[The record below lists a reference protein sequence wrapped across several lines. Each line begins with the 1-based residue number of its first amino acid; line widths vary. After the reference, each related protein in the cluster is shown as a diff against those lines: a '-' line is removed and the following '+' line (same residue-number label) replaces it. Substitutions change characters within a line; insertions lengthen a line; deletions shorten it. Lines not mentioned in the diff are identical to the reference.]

1 MKKRILLF
9 VLVMSIVLSLVC
21 VMVACGIIDVNDDS
35 DNTNEGGNDN
45 DSTASF
51 DYQAS
56 VVNTQL
62 ETMRQGN
69 GYLIKYNLGALENT
83 EATQITLGAK
93 GDVYYVADGGHE
105 YYYDVSNADHMDWY
119 EKNGADDS
127 WEKTTTAYSEY
138 YTREQAVDAM
148 RAYIAAYSSWM
159 TYYQSFVSSMSE
171 ATKTSATVAGRSCDK
186 FSFSAAAIAG
196 EGLNMVRASYS
207 CYVDKSTSI
216 CLKWEYSATVDGTTE
231 SWTLECVEFNTN
243 PTITLPS
250 VSGENIGGD
259 NNQGGNGNTTPGG
272 QGQGGSESGSQE
284 GGQGSGSQGSGQEGG
299 QQGGGN
305 EGGESTGTSIT
316 ADYPNATNSAIV
328 DALIPNGFRVTY
340 TLGAGVDANGNVSNN
355 NLGTYTFAAKGD
367 VYFIVSSNESA
378 YFDFGESAEYYV
390 DYRMQN
396 GSWKR
401 HNVAYGEDT
410 DYTSADSAKTALRQ
424 VINSYMT
431 LGAQYS
437 NLQGLTKTS
446 ETYLSRAADKYAKK
460 DVPAQGYEE
469 EYLIKMD
476 KQTGAVL
483 FFYYNLYPAGTVDY
497 TYVASHVATEFTVG
511 YDVVLPE
518 VASNLTTIGAKHSPD
533 DVAAAMIAEAAR
545 ENGLSVRLVN
555 ETDYSRDVYEIWIK
569 NNKIKYTFFSEDKE
583 SGDTIADYVFYVD
596 ATVQGNAKVY
606 ECASEETPYE
616 LDGSYYYLYDG
627 VEDFTDYVSI
637 FGVLGDYWFCIEG
650 EAALTEDVY
659 HGSRNVDVYTFTE
672 YEATMK
678 IDQKTHAVLY
688 YKEGDKDFAT
698 YTCEDVYTD
707 FTDEIDMPVES
718 V

>member
-1 MKKRILLF
+1 MKKKLYVILTLCLVV
-9 VLVMSIVLSLVC
+9 VLA
-21 VMVACGIIDVNDDS
+21 VAM
-35 DNTNEGGNDN
+35 
-45 DSTASF
+45 TACKNKLGTT
-51 DYQAS
+51 DGDAS
-56 VVNTQL
+56 VSADYDYTKVQT
-62 ETMRQGN
+62 
-69 GYLIKYNLGALENT
+69 NL
-83 EATQITLGAK
+83 
-93 GDVYYVADGGHE
+93 
-105 YYYDVSNADHMDWY
+105 
-119 EKNGADDS
+119 
-127 WEKTTTAYSEY
+127 
-138 YTREQAVDAM
+138 DAM
-148 RAYIAAYSSWM
+148 RAGQGFLIRYKGTTSGTEASDNDEGTMAYGAKGGIYYVASDEDETYYDMTNDAYIAVYDKNLGESGVYWTKEINYYNADYTKEQAQTEMNAQISAASAWM
-159 TYYQSFVSSMSE
+159 TYYGVNALDGGMKKSG
-171 ATKTSATVAGRSCDK
+171 ATVIGRSCDK
-186 FSFSAAAIAG
+186 YEWG
-196 EGLNMVRASYS
+196 VNMLMYKVNYA
-207 CYVDKSTSI
+207 CYIDKSTGI
-216 CLKWEYSATVDGTTE
+216 CLKWTYDASAGGASAGVNF
-231 SWTLECVEFNTN
+231 ECEEFNTN
-243 PTITLPS
+243 PTFTLPT
-250 VSGENIGGD
+250 VSAD
-259 NNQGGNGNTTPGG
+259 NTREHGNESGQEGGGNGNTTPG
-272 QGQGGSESGSQE
+272 GQGGSESGSQE
-284 GGQGSGSQGSGQEGG
+284 GGQGSGSESGSQEGG

-305 EGGESTGTSIT
+305 EGGESAGTSIT

-355 NLGTYTFAAKGD
+355 
-367 VYFIVSSNESA
+367 ESA

-410 DYTSADSAKTALRQ
+410 DYTSADAAKTALRQ

-431 LGAQYS
+431 LGAQYA

-483 FFYYNLYPAGTVDY
+483 FFYDNLYPAGAVDY
-497 TYVASHVATEFTVG
+497 TYAASHVATEFTVG

-569 NNKIKYTFFSEDKE
+569 NNKIKYTFFSEEKE
-583 SGDTIADYVFYVD
+583 SGDTIADYVYYVD

-606 ECASEETPYE
+606 ECAGEETPYE

-637 FGVLGDYWFCIEG
+637 FGVLGDYWFCIED

>member
-1 MKKRILLF
+1 MKKKLYVILTLCLVV
-9 VLVMSIVLSLVC
+9 VLA
-21 VMVACGIIDVNDDS
+21 VAMTACKNKLGVTGGDASVAADYDYTRVQSNLDAMRTGQGFLIRYKGTTTGTEAS
-35 DNTNEGGNDN
+35 DNDEG
-45 DSTASF
+45 
-51 DYQAS
+51 
-56 VVNTQL
+56 
-62 ETMRQGN
+62 TMA
-69 GYLIKYNLGALENT
+69 Y
-83 EATQITLGAK
+83 GAK
-93 GDVYYVADGGHE
+93 GGIYYVASDE
-105 YYYDVSNADHMDWY
+105 DETYYDMTND
-119 EKNGADDS
+119 
-127 WEKTTTAYSEY
+127 
-138 YTREQAVDAM
+138 
-148 RAYIAAYSSWM
+148 AYIAVYDKNKDEEGNVYWTKDVNYYNADYTKEQAQTEMNAQISAASAWM
-159 TYYQSFVSSMSE
+159 TYYGVNAMDGGMKKSG
-171 ATKTSATVAGRSCDK
+171 ATVIGRSCDK
-186 FSFSAAAIAG
+186 YEWG
-196 EGLNMVRASYS
+196 VNMVVYKINYT
-207 CYVDKSTSI
+207 CYIDKSTGI
-216 CLKWEYSATVDGTTE
+216 CLKWTGGASAVGA
-231 SWTLECVEFNTN
+231 SAGVNFECEEFNTN
-243 PTITLPS
+243 PTFTLPT
-250 VSGENIGGD
+250 VSAD
-259 NNQGGNGNTTPGG
+259 NTREYGNESGQEGGGNGNTTPGG

-284 GGQGSGSQGSGQEGG
+284 GGQGSGSQGGGQEGG

-305 EGGESTGTSIT
+305 EGGESAGTSIT

-410 DYTSADSAKTALRQ
+410 DYTSADAAKTALRQ

-431 LGAQYS
+431 LGAQYA

-483 FFYYNLYPAGTVDY
+483 FFYDNLYPAGAVDY
-497 TYVASHVATEFTVG
+497 TYVVSHVATEFTVG

-533 DVAAAMIAEAAR
+533 DVATAMIAEAAR

-569 NNKIKYTFFSEDKE
+569 NNKIKYTFFSEEKE
-583 SGDTIADYVFYVD
+583 SGDTIADYVYYVD

-606 ECASEETPYE
+606 ECAGEETPYE

-637 FGVLGDYWFCIEG
+637 FGVLGDYWFCIED

-707 FTDEIDMPVES
+707 FTDEIEMPVES